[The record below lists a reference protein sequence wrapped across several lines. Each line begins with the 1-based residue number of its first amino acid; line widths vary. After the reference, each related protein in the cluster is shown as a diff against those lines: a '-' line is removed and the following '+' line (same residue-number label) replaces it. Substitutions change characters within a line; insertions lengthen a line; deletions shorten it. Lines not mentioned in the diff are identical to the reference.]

1 MTLSTVLSGQTLV
14 IDGAR
19 ATITRNG
26 ANAMSGLVAGDFVM
40 LEPGVNQLVFEGG
53 APNATVTFGWR
64 HRFL

>member
-1 MTLSTVLSGQTLV
+1 MTLTTTLSGQTLV
-14 IDGAR
+14 IDGAK

-26 ANAMSGLVAGDFVM
+26 ANAMSGLVAGDFVQ
-40 LEPGVNQLVFEGG
+40 LEPGANKLVFEGG